1 MMTSDSDTVG
11 FVHPAPGRPRIMAE
25 LHASEAPGELEL
37 LRGLERHAREVVR
50 LMGDNRTS
58 KQLIAVAVVQ
68 GIARIDALLP
78 MLDAV
83 RNDAL

>member
-1 MMTSDSDTVG
+1 MTSDGDTVG
-11 FVHPAPGRPRIMAE
+11 FVRPAPGRPLVKVE
-25 LHASEAPGELEL
+25 LHAPEWPGELEL

-58 KQLIAVAVVQ
+58 KQLVAVAVVQ

-83 RNDAL
+83 RNNAL